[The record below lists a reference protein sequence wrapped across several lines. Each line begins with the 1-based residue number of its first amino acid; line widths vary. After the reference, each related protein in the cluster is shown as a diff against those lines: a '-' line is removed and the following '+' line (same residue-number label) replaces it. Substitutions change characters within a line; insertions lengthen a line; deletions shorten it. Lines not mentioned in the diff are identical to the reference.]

1 MKHSFPSSIPHATS
15 ASLRLRARPSS
26 LRLRLPA
33 ALREVRPSASAAG
46 GFTLVEMLVVVAI
59 IAILAS
65 ILIPSVGAAQKS
77 AKKRKA
83 EVECNAI
90 KTAVEQFFSDFK
102 YMPWGDPDDA
112 KARVGDDKWTQ
123 TPDEH
128 KNAMSLLRGEN
139 KLRKAYLEISTRDA
153 KGSSASEE
161 EDEGIFYDPWKN
173 PYHIGMDRNLDQQVD
188 YTYGGSTKTY
198 KTRVL
203 VLSNGPD
210 GEPDTEDDIRTFDL
224 ILD

>member
-1 MKHSFPSSIPHATS
+1 MKHSLPSSIPHATS

-33 ALREVRPSASAAG
+33 ALREVRSSASSAS

-90 KTAVEQFFSDFK
+90 KTAVESFFSDFK
-102 YMPWGDPDDA
+102 YMPWEEG
-112 KARVGDDKWTQ
+112 KGKGQFVGDDKWAEDAESQ
-123 TPDEH
+123 
-128 KNAMSLLRGEN
+128 KALMAFLRGEN
-139 KLRKAYLEISTRDA
+139 KLAKAYIEISSRDA
-153 KGSSASEE
+153 KAKTTDE
-161 EDEGIFYDPWKN
+161 EDEGVFYDPWKN
-173 PYHIGMDRNLDQQVD
+173 PYRIGLDRNLDQQVA
-188 YTYGGSTKTY
+188 Y
-198 KTRVL
+198 KGKNYKARVL
-203 VLSNGPD
+203 VFSLGPD
-210 GEPDTEDDIRTFDL
+210 GTEYAGSGKDDDIRTFDL